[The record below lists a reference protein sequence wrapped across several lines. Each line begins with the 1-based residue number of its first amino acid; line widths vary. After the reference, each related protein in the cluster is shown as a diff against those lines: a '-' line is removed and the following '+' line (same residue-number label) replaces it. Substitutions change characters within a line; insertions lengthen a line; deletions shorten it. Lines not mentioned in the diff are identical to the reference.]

1 MASSNF
7 FTSYSDTNNTDTKAG
22 TSYLTYALKKC
33 TGSGTGCTTSEVA
46 LTTDFEKQDF
56 YVFCDAIQRSII
68 TGVALAI
75 ECTVKIDMNNTA
87 IQNTLANIHTLIS
100 QGTVAQFNNVMVQ
113 FELITNVESNVLT
126 YTKYNVP
133 VNMKISDLGGAA
145 EDEGEYALE
154 LVINGKGTVVSD

>member
-1 MASSNF
+1 METDFQF
-7 FTSYSDTNNTDTKAG
+7 FLNNREIIKNLSLNTG
-22 TSYLTYALKKC
+22 TSQSPKFTQM
-33 TGSGTGCTTSEVA
+33 CTTSEVA

-100 QGTVAQFNNVMVQ
+100 QGTVAQFNNQLVQ
-113 FELITNVESNVLT
+113 FELIDTVQEGALT
-126 YTKYNVP
+126 YKKYQVP
-133 VNMKISDLGGAA
+133 VCLEFSDLGGAA
-145 EDEGEYALE
+145 EDSGEYS
-154 LVINGKGTVVSD
+154 LVINIIGKGQEISAAE